1 MTICF
6 FHHNLS
12 GMRRPCQDVQAESP
26 KSTPAQSA
34 PASKARRPS
43 KPAKAEDSLTDA
55 AKRAVAA
62 VEAVVAKLPSNE
74 ELIDGGKITKM
85 QEGAAWGAGGAEK
98 EPPNHGSVEY
108 PRGHSDCLCKYTIV
122 ISGVLES
129 MMRQDA
135 MDFVKRHGG
144 RVTSAVSS
152 KTSFLLCGACASL
165 RTTLMTVRCP

>member
-1 MTICF
+1 M
-6 FHHNLS
+6 
-12 GMRRPCQDVQAESP
+12 QAEP
-26 KSTPAQSA
+26 AKIEPAQSV

-43 KPAKAEDSLTDA
+43 KPAKADCLSDA
-55 AKRAVAA
+55 GKRAVAA

-74 ELIDGGKITKM
+74 KLIDDGKITKM
-85 QEGAAWGAGGAEK
+85 QEGAAWGAGGTEK

-108 PRGHSDCLCKYTIV
+108 PRGHADCLCKYTVV

-152 KTSFLLCGACASL
+152 KTSFLLCGA
-165 RTTLMTVRCP
+165 RTDLSMTLPAVQRP